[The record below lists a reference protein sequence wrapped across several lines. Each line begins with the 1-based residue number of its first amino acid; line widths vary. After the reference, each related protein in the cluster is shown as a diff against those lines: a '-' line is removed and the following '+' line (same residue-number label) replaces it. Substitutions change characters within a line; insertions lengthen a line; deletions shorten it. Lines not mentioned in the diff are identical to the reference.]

1 MAETTQYDVVII
13 GAGPAGYVGAI
24 RASQL
29 GLSACVIEK
38 EKPGGVCLNIGCIP
52 SKALI
57 HQATLVLGVANL
69 ESIGL
74 TIDRSGLDY
83 EKVFK
88 KSRKAADTLS
98 KGVNFLLKKNSVDLV
113 AGTAVI
119 TGPNEVTV
127 DGERKIN
134 GKHVIV
140 ATGSRPVE
148 LPDFP
153 VDEETVLTSNGA
165 LMLTELPKRMIILGG
180 GYIGCEFA
188 YVMNAFGVEVVIV
201 EMLDQILPMEDP
213 EIAAQLT
220 KTFKKREITIHTS
233 TKAVGMKKSKT
244 GVELELEGSDG
255 KSFTEEA
262 DKLLVVVGRR
272 PNTSDLGLEEVG
284 VELERGFVKVGDYY
298 QTKVPSICAVGD
310 VVASPLLAHVA
321 SKEAEI
327 AVEHIAAEH
336 SGSHEPEPRVDPN
349 LIPAAVYT
357 EPQVASF
364 GMNEAKA
371 KDAGI
376 TYETASFPYRGAGK
390 SVAVEHP
397 DGFVKLV
404 YRTETHE
411 ILGAQIIGAD
421 ATELIHEILLA
432 KKAELLPEDIATM
445 IHAHPTLSEAIMEAH
460 RAAEGWAIHV

>member
-1 MAETTQYDVVII
+1 MAEAKEYDLAII
-13 GAGPAGYVGAI
+13 GAGPAGYVAGI

-57 HQATLVLGVANL
+57 HQATNFLAADDL
-69 ESIGL
+69 ESIGV
-74 TIDRSGLDY
+74 TIDRSTFDY
-83 EKVFK
+83 EKVFQ
-88 KSRKAADTLS
+88 KSRKASDTLS
-98 KGVNFLLKKNSVDLV
+98 KGVGFLLKKNSVDLIS
-113 AGTAVI
+113 GTGTI

-127 DGERKIN
+127 E
-134 GKHVIV
+134 GKAIKAKHILV
-140 ATGSRPVE
+140 ATGSRPIE

-153 VDEETVLTSNGA
+153 VDEDTVLTSNGA
-165 LMLTELPKRMIILGG
+165 LMLTELPKKLILLGG

-188 YVMNAFGVEVVIV
+188 YVMNAFGVEVVVV
-201 EMLDQILPMEDP
+201 EMLDHILPMEDV
-213 EIAAQLT
+213 EVAAQLA
-220 KTFKKREITIHTS
+220 KSFKKRGIVMHTS
-233 TKAVGMKKSKT
+233 TRAAGMKKGKNGIEISLEPAT
-244 GVELELEGSDG
+244 GEA
-255 KSFTEEA
+255 FTESA

-272 PNTSDLGLEEVG
+272 PNTESIGLESVG
-284 VELERGFVKVGDYY
+284 IEPEKGFIPVGDYY
-298 QTKVPSICAVGD
+298 QTTTPSIFAVGD
-310 VVASPLLAHVA
+310 VVRTAALAHVA

-327 AVEHIAAEH
+327 AVEYIAGH
-336 SGSHEPEPRVDPN
+336 NPEPSVDPN

-364 GMNEAKA
+364 GLSAEKA
-371 KDAGI
+371 KEQDVDFEAA
-376 TYETASFPYRGAGK
+376 TFPYRGAGK

-404 YRTETHE
+404 FGPETGE
-411 ILGAQIIGAD
+411 ILGAQIVGAN

-445 IHAHPTLSEAIMEAH
+445 IHAHPTLSEAVMEAH
-460 RAAEGWAIHV
+460 RAAEGWAIHA